1 MDLKTDEVTNYFD
14 ILLIPLLQVAEGFT
28 GDCAP
33 TQQRQ

>member
-1 MDLKTDEVTNYFD
+1 MDLEIDEVNQLFD

-33 TQQRQ
+33 TQQWQ